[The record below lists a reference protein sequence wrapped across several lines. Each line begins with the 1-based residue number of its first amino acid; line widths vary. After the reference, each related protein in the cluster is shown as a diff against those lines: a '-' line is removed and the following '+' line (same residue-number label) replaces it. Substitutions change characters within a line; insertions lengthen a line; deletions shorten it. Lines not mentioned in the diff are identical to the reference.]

1 MGGRSGGGASG
12 GMGSGSRG
20 GGSLPSEHDFFRTTG
35 MKFGGNVE
43 EYQTSLALL
52 NEMPNNIK
60 IFTGA
65 TVKDAKAMLK
75 QYIKHKGGSTKVGKF
90 KDWIV
95 DET

>member
-1 MGGRSGGGASG
+1 MGGRAGGGG
-12 GMGSGSRG
+12 TGFGSRGG
-20 GGSLPSEHDFFRTTG
+20 GGSLPSEHDFYRTTG

-43 EYQTSLALL
+43 QYQTSLALL
-52 NEMPNNIK
+52 NEMPNNNK